1 MPKFTMAEVKNE
13 KLEGWNAPDR
23 FRVYALKVDGVVKGK
38 LLWRSRPKNA
48 GGPSWC
54 VEYEYRIAGMTA
66 SFFGSKAQCLD
77 HFKSQF

>member
-1 MPKFTMAEVKNE
+1 MSRFTMAEVKNE
-13 KLEGWNAPDR
+13 KLEGWNAPER
-23 FRVYALKVDGVVKGK
+23 FRVYALKVDGEAKGK

-54 VEYEYRIAGMTA
+54 VEYPAQHGMTA
-66 SFFGSKAQCLD
+66 VFFGSKAACLD